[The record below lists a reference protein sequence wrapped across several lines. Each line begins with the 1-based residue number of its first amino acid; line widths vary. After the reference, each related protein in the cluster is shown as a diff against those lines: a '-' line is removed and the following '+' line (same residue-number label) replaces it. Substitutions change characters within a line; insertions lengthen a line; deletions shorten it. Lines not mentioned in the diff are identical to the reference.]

1 MTASGLIPRRRMRW
15 IPAEHQLAHEY
26 CYFLHD
32 ESARLLVEYEK
43 AEAHLVSIDF
53 ANKREEKLFKK
64 VAKTDA
70 IEAMRSIGHHDA
82 ARRVILNTITMALVS
97 DCLHH
102 VYEALQCM
110 EKRKSIV
117 AFNLLRKPLTDNLLY
132 LSWMFGDEN
141 SFFSSFME
149 GDPTLLTQ
157 KQLGNRRT
165 TIIADALRQTALS
178 SILDADFIVD
188 SIFEAKNAQGLYGAM
203 QQAVHLITAQRVEVR
218 TDPQNFNFVFKNHTD
233 NDVYDGV
240 YDLLPPLLLYLAHV
254 MLGLFERIK
263 PMDEGAKSAFVFRT
277 THDLGLIGDADEVHA
292 IRTLLTNLL
301 QPHFSCAHCD
311 APLTVTTH
319 NAARILLTDSCRCT
333 SCRRAMGLPFSWLF

>member
-1 MTASGLIPRRRMRW
+1 M
-15 IPAEHQLAHEY
+15 AHEY

-43 AEAHLVSIDF
+43 AEAHLVSVDF
-53 ANKREEKLFKK
+53 ANKREERLFKK

-70 IEAMRSIGHHDA
+70 VEAMRSIGHHDA
-82 ARRVILNTITMALVS
+82 ARRVILNTITMGLVS

-157 KQLGNRRT
+157 KQLGNRRA
-165 TIIADALRQTALS
+165 TIIAGALRQTALS
-178 SILDADFIVD
+178 SILDAEFIVD
-188 SIFEAKNAQGLYGAM
+188 SIFEAKNAQGFYGAM
-203 QQAVHLITAQRVEVR
+203 QQAVHLITAQRAEVR
-218 TDPQNFNFVFKNHTD
+218 TEPQNFNFIFKNHTD
-233 NDVYDGV
+233 NDIYDGV

-263 PMDEGAKSAFVFRT
+263 PMDEGAKSAFLFRT
-277 THDLGLIGDADEVHA
+277 IHGLSLIGDVDGVRRIQE
-292 IRTLLTNLL
+292 LLIDIFQSNL
-301 QPHFSCAHCD
+301 SCDHCETPMTIT
-311 APLTVTTH
+311 AH

-333 SCRRAMGLPFSWLF
+333 SCRRAIGLPFSWLF

>member
-1 MTASGLIPRRRMRW
+1 M
-15 IPAEHQLAHEY
+15 AHEY

-64 VAKTDA
+64 IAKTDA

-82 ARRVILNTITMALVS
+82 ARRVILNTITMGLVS

-132 LSWMFGDEN
+132 LSWMLGDED
-141 SFFSSFME
+141 SFFSSFMA
-149 GDPTLLTQ
+149 GDPALLTQ
-157 KQLGNRRT
+157 KQLGNRRVA
-165 TIIADALRQTALS
+165 IVANALQQTALS
-178 SILDADFIVD
+178 SIFDADFIVD
-188 SIFEAKNAQGLYGAM
+188 SIFEAKNAHGLYGAM
-203 QQAVHLITAQRVEVR
+203 QQAVHLVTAQRIEVR
-218 TDPQNFNFVFKNHTD
+218 TEPHNFNFVFKNHAD

-240 YDLLPPLLLYLAHV
+240 YELLPPLLLYLAHV
-254 MLGLFERIK
+254 ILGLFQRIK
-263 PMDEGAKSAFVFRT
+263 PMDEGAKSAFLFRT
-277 THDLGLIGDADEVHA
+277 IHGLSLIGDVDEV
-292 IRTLLTNLL
+292 
-301 QPHFSCAHCD
+301 SCISQ
-311 APLTVTTH
+311 TTE
-319 NAARILLTDSCRCT
+319 
-333 SCRRAMGLPFSWLF
+333 SWLV

>member
-1 MTASGLIPRRRMRW
+1 MTTSGLIPRRRMRW
-15 IPAEHQLAHEY
+15 IPAEHRLAHEY

-53 ANKREEKLFKK
+53 ANKKEEKLFKK

-70 IEAMRSIGHHDA
+70 IEAMRLIGHHDA

-141 SFFSSFME
+141 SFFNSFMK

-157 KQLGNRRT
+157 KQLGNRRV
-165 TIIADALRQTALS
+165 TIVADALRQTALS

-203 QQAVHLITAQRVEVR
+203 QQAVHLITAQRAEVR

-277 THDLGLIGDADEVHA
+277 THGLSLIGDADEVRA
-292 IRTLLTNLL
+292 IRTLLTSLL
-301 QPHFSCAHCD
+301 QPHCSCAHCD